1 MSDALEKLRGVDRLA
16 IFPLPLVLMP
26 HELLPLHIFEDRYQK
41 MLRDI
46 EHTGN
51 MFGITF
57 FEAVETFIDR
67 PEIGSIGCVAEVR
80 DTQPMSDGR
89 SNIVTFGTVRYRL
102 LDLVNSVE
110 PYLLGSVEFFEDEK
124 EDPEVVGPLSDNV
137 FEIFERIAKAAF
149 KMSGNRGRFPEI
161 ARTDPESLSFLTA
174 AAFNFENDL
183 KYRLLEMTSTVER
196 LERIREIL
204 EKTVDQMEESAQ
216 IQHVAKTNG
225 HSKKPLDL

>member
-57 FEAVETFIDR
+57 FEPVETFIDR

-110 PYLLGSVEFFEDEK
+110 PYLLGSV
-124 EDPEVVGPLSDNV
+124 
-137 FEIFERIAKAAF
+137 
-149 KMSGNRGRFPEI
+149 
-161 ARTDPESLSFLTA
+161 
-174 AAFNFENDL
+174 
-183 KYRLLEMTSTVER
+183 
-196 LERIREIL
+196 
-204 EKTVDQMEESAQ
+204 
-216 IQHVAKTNG
+216 
-225 HSKKPLDL
+225 